1 MKRILL
7 LSIFCLLANLLLGQV
22 DYSNRYKKAIFSQN
36 TKQFNI
42 KYADADKYDV
52 FGLNI
57 LEPLH
62 LDFYEPAGD
71 TATKRPVALAF
82 FGGAY
87 LIGDKLMQD
96 MTAWC
101 DSLASYG
108 YACAA
113 VNYRLGYNTLVPA
126 SAVRAG
132 YRALQDA
139 RAAIRFLKENHATY
153 KIDTNQIYVLGN
165 SAGALTAIQT
175 AYGQEDERPAQ
186 TYGVSGSLAEG
197 ADLGCMDCSGNNY
210 QHTVDVAAVL
220 GMWGAAVSVDA
231 LDPFDDAPIIMFHG
245 DNDVIVPI
253 DSGDAFNTGILPSV
267 YGSRTI
273 HKAKQA
279 LGQHSELHVYP
290 GQPHNFYYD
299 VAIFPNAYW
308 DTIWTLS
315 HDFLCRVNPYCT
327 STLTAVEE
335 AKQLKN
341 ELNVVIYPNPAQE
354 QVTIYISTA
363 AIQEEKVLKVYS
375 IQGKEYAFLKSRQN
389 TLNLDV
395 KDWPAGMYFVQIQAG
410 NNRTIQKLL
419 IE

>member
-1 MKRILL
+1 MKKIQL
-7 LSIFCLLANLLLGQV
+7 LSCFCLLANLLLAQV
-22 DYSNRYKKAIFSQN
+22 DYTDRYKKAIFSQN
-36 TKQFNI
+36 TTQYNI
-42 KYADADKYDV
+42 TYANADKYDV

-57 LEPLH
+57 PEPLH
-62 LDFYEPAGD
+62 LDFYEPVGD
-71 TATKRPVALAF
+71 TATKRPLALAF

-108 YACAA
+108 YVCAA
-113 VNYRLGYNTLVPA
+113 VNYRLGYNTLSPA

-139 RAAIRFLKENHATY
+139 RAAIRYLKANHTTY
-153 KIDTNQIYVLGN
+153 KIDTNQIYVFGN

-175 AYGQEDERPAQ
+175 AYGQENERPVE

-197 ADLGCMDCSGNNY
+197 ADLGCMDCSGSY
-210 QHTVDVAAVL
+210 PQHTVDIAGVL
-220 GMWGAAVSVDA
+220 GMWGAALSVDA

-245 DNDVIVPI
+245 DNDAIVPI
-253 DSGDAFNTGILPSV
+253 DSGNAFNAGILPSV

-273 HKAKQA
+273 HNAKMA
-279 LGQHSELHVYP
+279 LGHHSELHVYS

-315 HDFLCRVNPYCT
+315 HDFLCRINPYCT
-327 STLTAVEE
+327 SNVTAIQETMQEE
-335 AKQLKN
+335 TTMSFSLS
-341 ELNVVIYPNPAQE
+341 PNPAKQ
-354 QVTIYISTA
+354 QLTIQIGSTSLR
-363 AIQEEKVLKVYS
+363 EERVIKVYS
-375 IQGKEYAFLKSRQN
+375 IEGREQLQLNTTQN
-389 TLNLDV
+389 KLILELDNWSV
-395 KDWPAGMYFVQIQAG
+395 GMYFVQVQVGQKIY
-410 NNRTIQKLL
+410 TQKLV